1 MSTVFCGCESLG
13 SALPRARYVAMRT
26 FFWYNR
32 KCGQYNVRSAVEY
45 AAKRYDM
52 DKIASFTVDHLRL
65 LPGLYVSRK
74 DSRGDVMVTTF
85 DLRFTAPN
93 REPVMDMPAV
103 HTIEHL
109 GATVLRNGA
118 SKDDIVYFGPMGC
131 RTGFY
136 LIVFGDKTPADVYGL
151 IVGMCEFILGYDG
164 EIPGAKAAECGN
176 YLEQNLSEAKYYVRR
191 YLNELKENK
200 RYDYPTATE

>member
-1 MSTVFCGCESLG
+1 MIEGEICPDHIHMLVSIPPKMSVAGFMGYLKGKSSLMIFQKWG
-13 SALPRARYVAMRT
+13 NMKFAYR
-26 FFWYNR
+26 
-32 KCGQYNVRSAVEY
+32 
-45 AAKRYDM
+45 
-52 DKIASFTVDHLRL
+52 
-65 LPGLYVSRK
+65 
-74 DSRGDVMVTTF
+74 
-85 DLRFTAPN
+85 N
-93 REPVMDMPAV
+93 REFWCKGYYVD
-103 HTIEHL
+103 TIEHL

-151 IVGMCEFILGYDG
+151 VVGMCEFILGYDG